1 MNNIKGL
8 LMRVG
13 IDQTYGK
20 YNAPI
25 NPSTNDYIYLPIP
38 TNSNISKA
46 GMETTYYKALP
57 YIKSWGLRNDV
68 TRTLPPNL
76 MKDKNQKETG
86 DCHLDP
92 DFDFSTYGDQSIESG
107 RGRRVSQLNEGD
119 FIAFFASFK
128 PITPCEHNL
137 IYALYGIMFVDKV
150 LRVAD
155 VPEEDMRKNAHT
167 RVIEPNKEDLVVFA
181 KSESSGRFSNAIPIG
196 EFRDGSYRVTKE
208 ILYKWGDICVKDGF
222 IQRSACPPWFT
233 KPEQFLDWF
242 NSKQIT
248 LINNNWG

>member
-1 MNNIKGL
+1 MNNRKGL

-13 IDQTYGK
+13 IDQTCGE

-25 NPSTNDYIYLPIP
+25 NPITNDYIYLPIP
-38 TNSNISKA
+38 TNPNISKA

-57 YIKSWGLRNDV
+57 YIKSWGLRNNV
-68 TRTLPPNL
+68 TITLPPKL
-76 MKDKNQKETG
+76 MKDDETQKEAG

-107 RGRRVSQLNEGD
+107 RGRRVFQLNEGD

-150 LRVAD
+150 LRVVD
-155 VPEEDMRKNAHT
+155 IPEEDMHKNAHT
-167 RVIEPNKEDLVVFA
+167 RVIGPNIEDLVVFA
-181 KSESSGRFSNAIPIG
+181 KSELSGRFKHAIPMGNIVM
-196 EFRDGSYRVTKE
+196 DHIV
-208 ILYKWGDICVKDGF
+208 
-222 IQRSACPPWFT
+222 
-233 KPEQFLDWF
+233 
-242 NSKQIT
+242 
-248 LINNNWG
+248 